1 MNCTGK
7 DKHKCEYT
15 DKKQGKI
22 RFGENDSPVPA
33 DMSSAGYCV

>member
-1 MNCTGK
+1 MNRTGK

-22 RFGENDSPVPA
+22 RFEGNDGLKLRTLFFV
-33 DMSSAGYCV
+33 